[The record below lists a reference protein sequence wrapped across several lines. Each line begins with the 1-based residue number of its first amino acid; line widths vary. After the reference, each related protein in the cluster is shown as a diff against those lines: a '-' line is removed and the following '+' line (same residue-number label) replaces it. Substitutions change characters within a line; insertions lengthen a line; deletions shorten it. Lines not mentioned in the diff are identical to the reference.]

1 MTLITFRPAQTQ
13 TLRGKPA
20 DQFDLRFLITQ
31 AERDAAFAL
40 RYTAYRALLG
50 DELQSATGRYSD
62 AFDDMVSTVAIGA
75 YDGDRL
81 VASMRLCFSRPG
93 EDLSSLPCAAYY
105 PALKDLK
112 RQASGALMEV
122 SRLSLDP
129 EITNTSYRTTLY
141 ATLVRAGLLA
151 AEAAGV
157 SHILIAMQPSS
168 VRFYK
173 YMLGFEVV
181 GEPACYP
188 PGDMKIWL
196 LSGSISQARLR
207 QRMQNAFFRIT
218 SEEIQSFRQQLTRVQ
233 AAKDAAE

>member
-1 MTLITFRPAQTQ
+1 MTVITFSPAQAQ
-13 TLRGKPA
+13 TVRGAPA
-20 DQFDLRFLITQ
+20 DQFDLKFLITN
-31 AERDAAFAL
+31 AERDAASRLRFAAYRTL
-40 RYTAYRALLG
+40 LGADADGKDGRYT
-50 DELQSATGRYSD
+50 D
-62 AFDDMVSTVAIGA
+62 AFDDRATTIAIGA

-81 VASMRLCFSRPG
+81 VASVRLCFSRPG

-112 RQASGALMEV
+112 RQAPGALMEV
-122 SRLSLDP
+122 SRLALDP

-181 GEPACYP
+181 GEPALYP

-218 SEEIQSFRQQLTRVQ
+218 PEEIQSFRQQLTRVL
-233 AAKDAAE
+233 AAKEAAE